1 MSHCYLCGV
10 LLDKSNSSVEHIIPN
25 ALGGNLKSR
34 QLLCKKCN
42 SDIGHEADS
51 ELAKQL
57 NFFAN
62 MLNIRRDRG
71 EPQEFKIRDEVSG
84 VVYRCLPGGKPKRID
99 PEIITNNNQIVIKA
113 PDKKIARQ
121 LLNRFKKI
129 YVDLDIEKVISESTK
144 SREYINNWCGFKIAI
159 GGAAAY
165 KSVYKTALNFY
176 IYSGGDIN
184 NICDIK
190 QILFNENT
198 VLDYVKPCY
207 LNYELI
213 GKDVDEV
220 LHSILIYGDRKLG
233 KLYCYIEYFNAIKY
247 IVLLSDNY
255 AGETINKS
263 YIFDV
268 LDRKEIS
275 ISNIK
280 TNWHHIVDGIFENLK
295 LDSKQLEVSLENL
308 LKVISDKQ
316 HNEHVNKLIDE
327 AWNSTMNMF
336 ELSEGDIITEA
347 VYDKLI
353 EKTVDLLI
361 PYLNGLI
368 PKD

>member
-42 SDIGHEADS
+42 SDIGHQADS

-57 NFFAN
+57 NFIAN

-84 VVYRCLPGGKPKRID
+84 IVYRCLPGGKPKRIE
-99 PEIITNNNQIVIKA
+99 PEIIRNNDQIVIKA
-113 PDKKIARQ
+113 SDKKIARQ
-121 LLNRFKKI
+121 LLNRFKKM
-129 YVDLDIEKVISESTK
+129 YVDLDIEKVINESTK

-159 GGAAAY
+159 GGTAAS
-165 KSVYKTALNFY
+165 KSVYKTALSFY
-176 IYSGGDIN
+176 IYSGGNIN
-184 NICDIK
+184 NICNIK
-190 QILFNENT
+190 QILFNEKT
-198 VLDYVKPCY
+198 VLDYVKHCY

-263 YIFDV
+263 YIFNV
-268 LDRKEIS
+268 LERKEL
-275 ISNIK
+275 SNPNIN
-280 TNWHHIVDGIFENLK
+280 TNWYHDIDGIFENLE
-295 LDSKQLEVSLENL
+295 LDSKQLEVSLEML

-316 HNEHVNKLIDE
+316 HNEHINKLIEE

-361 PYLNGLI
+361 QYLNRLM
-368 PKD
+368 PKY

>member
-1 MSHCYLCGV
+1 MSNCYLCGV

-42 SDIGHEADS
+42 SYIGHQADS

-71 EPQEFKIRDEVSG
+71 APQEFKLKDDVSG
-84 VVYRCLPGGKPKRID
+84 VLYRCLPGGKPKRIE
-99 PEIITNNNQIVIKA
+99 PEIIRNNNQIVIKA

-121 LLNRFKKI
+121 LLNRFKEM
-129 YVDLDIEKVISESTK
+129 YVDLDIEKVINESTK
-144 SREYINNWCGFKIAI
+144 SREYINNWCRFKISI
-159 GGAAAY
+159 GGTTAF
-165 KSVYKTALNFY
+165 KSVYKAALNFY
-176 IYSGGDIN
+176 IYSGGSVD
-184 NICDIK
+184 NISDIK

-198 VLDYVKPCY
+198 VLYYVKPCY

-213 GKDVDEV
+213 GKDVDGV

-255 AGETINKS
+255 TGETINKF
-263 YIFDV
+263 YIFNV
-268 LDRKEIS
+268 LERKEL
-275 ISNIK
+275 SNPNIN
-280 TNWHHIVDGIFENLK
+280 TDWYHNIDGIFDDLK
-295 LDSKQLEVSLENL
+295 LDSKQLEASLENL
-308 LKVISDKQ
+308 LKIISEKQ
-316 HNEHVNKLIDE
+316 HNEHINKLIDE

-353 EKTVDLLI
+353 EKTVNLLI
-361 PYLNGLI
+361 PYLIRLMH
-368 PKD
+368 KY

>member
-25 ALGGNLKSR
+25 ALGGNIKSR

-42 SDIGHEADS
+42 SNTGQNVDS
-51 ELAKQL
+51 ELSKQL

-71 EPQEFKIRDEVSG
+71 EPQEFKIKDEVSG
-84 VVYRCLPGGKPKRID
+84 VLYRCLPGG
-99 PEIITNNNQIVIKA
+99 N
-113 PDKKIARQ
+113 
-121 LLNRFKKI
+121 
-129 YVDLDIEKVISESTK
+129 
-144 SREYINNWCGFKIAI
+144 
-159 GGAAAY
+159 
-165 KSVYKTALNFY
+165 
-176 IYSGGDIN
+176 IN
-184 NICDIK
+184 NICNIK

-247 IVLLSDNY
+247 IVLLSNNY
-255 AGETINKS
+255 AGETINKF

-268 LDRKEIS
+268 LERKEL
-275 ISNIK
+275 SNPNIN
-280 TNWHHIVDGIFENLK
+280 TNWYHNIDGIFENLK

-308 LKVISDKQ
+308 LKVISNKQ
-316 HNEHVNKLIDE
+316 HNEHVNQLIDE

-361 PYLNGLI
+361 PHLNGLM

>member
-1 MSHCYLCGV
+1 MSNCYLCGV

-42 SDIGHEADS
+42 SDIGHQADS

-71 EPQEFKIRDEVSG
+71 EPQEFKIKDEVSG
-84 VVYRCLPGGKPKRID
+84 IVYRCLPGGKPKRIE

-121 LLNRFKKI
+121 LLNRLKKM

-159 GGAAAY
+159 GGTTAY
-165 KSVYKTALNFY
+165 KFVYKTALNFY
-176 IYSGGDIN
+176 IYSGGNIN
-184 NICDIK
+184 NIGDIK

-198 VLDYVKPCY
+198 VFDYVKPCY

-220 LHSILIYGDRKLG
+220 FHSILIYGDRRLG

-247 IVLLSDNY
+247 IILLSDNY

-268 LDRKEIS
+268 LERKEIS

-316 HNEHVNKLIDE
+316 HHEHVNKLIDE
-327 AWNSTMNMF
+327 AWDSTMNMF

-353 EKTVDLLI
+353 EKTVYLLI
-361 PYLNGLI
+361 PYLNGLM